1 MKDNLKQSAI
11 SVISFAKEKI
21 SQYVTN
27 PNEKFIKYGT
37 DNKFPNQLLDLY
49 QSIPEHNSAIDFIE
63 NNILG
68 EGISITDLDYWD
80 VKKLTLDFLIFGAY
94 SVQVIK
100 NRNNSVT
107 YQYVDFN
114 KCRYSLDKKQV
125 GYSDNWCVYKPEIKW
140 YPLSD
145 GKDTAG
151 IFIYKNTK
159 SREVYPTPEY
169 ISSFLSLDT
178 MSAMMEYHNN
188 NARNG
193 FTPNVLINFNNGVPD
208 TATQRAIEQGITDKF
223 TGASGKRFIL
233 SFNDSDATKT
243 TVEKLDNDNLDQK
256 FETLQ
261 NFIQNQI
268 IIAHKITSGILINA
282 QKENSG
288 FAKLEYEEA
297 LEIFRTTVI
306 KTYRK
311 EMEYS
316 FKVLTGTEVKF
327 IDATVQPTTVN
338 NPTENN
344 QIGGGQP
351 NE

>member
-37 DNKFPNQLLDLY
+37 ENKFPNQLLEIY
-49 QSIPEHNSAIDFIE
+49 NSVPEHNSAIDFTE

-68 EGISITDLDYWD
+68 EGISITNLDYWD
-80 VKKLTLDFLIFGAY
+80 VKKITLDFLIFGGY
-94 SVQVIK
+94 SIQVIK
-100 NRNNSVT
+100 TRNGSAT
-107 YQYVDFN
+107 YKYVDFN
-114 KCRYSLDKKQV
+114 KCRFSLDQKQV

-145 GKDTAG
+145 GSNTAG

-159 SREVYPTPEY
+159 SREVYPTPNY

-178 MSAMMEYHNN
+178 MSAIMEYHNN

-193 FTPNVLINFNNGVPD
+193 FTPNVVINFNNGVPD
-208 TATQRAIEQGITDKF
+208 EKTQRAIEQGLTDKF

-233 SFNDSDATKT
+233 SFNDNETTKT

-261 NFIQNQI
+261 KFIQNQI
-268 IIAHKITSGILINA
+268 IVAHKLTSGTLIGI
-282 QKENSG
+282 KPENQG
-288 FAKLEYEEA
+288 FSKTEYEEA
-297 LEIFRTTVI
+297 LDIFKTIVI

-311 EMEYS
+311 ELEYS

-327 IDATVQPTTVN
+327 IDAIVQPTTVN
-338 NPTENN
+338 NPTQNN
-344 QIGGGQP
+344 PIGGGQA
-351 NE
+351 